1 MKIITSGPQAVTL
14 ELRKHDLLAQQR
26 KHTWINVNHVFK
38 NHLTERKPLQPGNL
52 LTDPAVFLLTLN
64 YNV

>member
-1 MKIITSGPQAVTL
+1 MKTITSGLQTVTL

-38 NHLTERKPLQPGNL
+38 NHLTARKPLQPGNL
-52 LTDPAVFLLTLN
+52 LTNLAVFLLILN